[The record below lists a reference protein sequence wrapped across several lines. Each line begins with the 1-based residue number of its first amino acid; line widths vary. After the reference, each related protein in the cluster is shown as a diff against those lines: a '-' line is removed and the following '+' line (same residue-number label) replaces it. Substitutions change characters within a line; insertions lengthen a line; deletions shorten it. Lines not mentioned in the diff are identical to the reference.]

1 MVEAIVFTYCT
12 RQYVCTKGVNIIFH
26 ISRCKKQSDISL
38 IHNVIV
44 FLRDSLLF

>member
-12 RQYVCTKGVNIIFH
+12 RQYVCTKGVNLISKFH
-26 ISRCKKQSDISL
+26 AVKNRVTFSL

-44 FLRDSLLF
+44 F